1 MTPLSDAR
9 RLVLKIGSSLLVGK
23 GGEINR
29 PWLNALCDD
38 IAAARARG
46 QEVIVVT
53 SGAVAVGRRHL
64 GLGSRALRLNEK
76 QAAAAT
82 GQIRLA
88 HAYQETLANHG
99 LMVAQLLLTLDDTE
113 NRRRYLNAR
122 NTLETL
128 LRLGAVPVINENDT
142 VATQEIRF
150 GDNDRLAARVAQ
162 MIGADTLVLFS
173 DIDGLYTAN
182 PREDPAARF
191 IADVPELTP
200 EIEAMAG
207 DPGSALGSGGM
218 VTKLQAARIALAA
231 GCRMAIAPGKGAH
244 PLRAMEEGGR
254 CTWFHAS
261 EEPLRARKQW
271 IAGSVKPQGALTV
284 DAGAKRALAKGG
296 SLLPAGVVGIEGDFQ
311 KGDAVVVVDR
321 DDQPV
326 GVGLTAYSAEDARRI
341 IGRKSG
347 DFESLLGYR
356 GPDEIIHRDDLVIG
370 HEQDCRDRQP
380 AGH

>member
-1 MTPLSDAR
+1 MSPLGSAH
-9 RLVLKIGSSLLVGK
+9 RLVLKIGSSLLVGAD
-23 GGEINR
+23 GEIDR
-29 PWLNALCDD
+29 AWLNTLCDD
-38 IAAARARG
+38 IAACRARS

-53 SGAVAVGRRHL
+53 SGAVAIGRRHL
-64 GLGSRALRLNEK
+64 GLGPGPLRLDEK

-88 HAYQETLANHG
+88 HAYLETLADHQ
-99 LMVAQLLLTLDDTE
+99 LSVAQLLLTLDDTE

-182 PREDPAARF
+182 PRLDPSARF

-207 DPGSALGSGGM
+207 DSGALGSGGM
-218 VTKLQAARIALAA
+218 ITKLQAARIALAA
-231 GCRMAIAPGKGAH
+231 GCRMAIAPGKALH
-244 PLRAMEEGGR
+244 PLQAMERGGR
-254 CTWFHAS
+254 CTWFHPA

-271 IAGSVKPQGALTV
+271 IAGSVKPQGTLMV

-296 SLLPAGVVGIEGDFQ
+296 SLLPAGVVAVAGEFQ

-321 DDQPV
+321 EDRSV
-326 GVGLTAYSAEDARRI
+326 GVGLTAYSSEDAKRI

-347 DFESLLGYR
+347 DFEGVLGYR
-356 GPDEIIHRDDLVIG
+356 GPDEIIHRDDLVI
-370 HEQDCRDRQP
+370 ET
-380 AGH
+380 

>member
-1 MTPLSDAR
+1 MSPLATAR
-9 RLVLKIGSSLLVGK
+9 RLVLKIGSALLVDGH
-23 GGEINR
+23 GEINR

-38 IAAARARG
+38 IAVCRSRG

-64 GLGSRALRLNEK
+64 GLGAGPLRLNEK

-88 HAYQETLANHG
+88 HAYQETLADHR
-99 LMVAQLLLTLDDTE
+99 LSVAQLLLTLDDSE

-128 LRLGAVPVINENDT
+128 LRLGAVPLINENDT

-162 MIGADTLVLFS
+162 MISADTLVLFS

-182 PREDPAARF
+182 PKQDPSAQF
-191 IADVPELTP
+191 IAEVAELTP

-218 VTKLQAARIALAA
+218 ITKLQAARIALAA
-231 GCRMAIAPGKGAH
+231 GCRMAIAPGKPLH
-244 PLRAMEEGGR
+244 PLKVMEEGGR
-254 CTWFHAS
+254 CTWFHPA
-261 EEPLRARKQW
+261 EEPLTARKQW
-271 IAGSVKPQGALTV
+271 IAGSVKPQGTLTV

-296 SLLPAGVVGIEGDFQ
+296 SLLPAGVVAIDGDFQ

-321 DDQPV
+321 DAHPV
-326 GVGLTAYSAEDARRI
+326 GVGLSAYSAEDACRI

-356 GPDEIIHRDDLVIG
+356 GPDEIIHRDDLVI
-370 HEQDCRDRQP
+370 ET
-380 AGH
+380 

>member
-1 MTPLSDAR
+1 MTPLVTAR
-9 RLVLKIGSSLLVGK
+9 RLVLKIGSALLVDGQ
-23 GGEINR
+23 GEINR

-38 IAAARARG
+38 IAVCRARG

-64 GLGSRALRLNEK
+64 GLGSGPLRLDEK

-88 HAYQETLANHG
+88 HAYQETLADHR
-99 LMVAQLLLTLDDTE
+99 LSVAQLLLTLDDTE

-162 MIGADTLVLFS
+162 MISADTLVLFS
-173 DIDGLYTAN
+173 DIDGLYSAN
-182 PREDPAARF
+182 PRQDPTARF
-191 IADVPELTP
+191 IAEVAELTP

-207 DPGSALGSGGM
+207 DSGVLGSGGM
-218 VTKLQAARIALAA
+218 ITKLQAARIALAA
-231 GCRMAIAPGKGAH
+231 GCRMAIAPGKPLH
-244 PLRAMEEGGR
+244 PLRVMEEGGR
-254 CTWFHAS
+254 CTWFHPA

-271 IAGSVKPQGALTV
+271 IAGSVKPQGTLKV

-296 SLLPAGVVGIEGDFQ
+296 SLLPAGVVAVDGDFQ

-321 DDQPV
+321 DRRPV
-326 GVGLTAYSAEDARRI
+326 GVGLSAYSAEDARRI

-347 DFESLLGYR
+347 DFESVLGYR
-356 GPDEIIHRDDLVIG
+356 GPDEIIHRDDLVI
-370 HEQDCRDRQP
+370 EP
-380 AGH
+380 

>member
-1 MTPLSDAR
+1 MTPLANAH
-9 RLVLKIGSSLLVGK
+9 RLVLKIGSSLLVDDD
-23 GGEINR
+23 GEINL

-38 IAAARARG
+38 IAACRARG

-64 GLGSRALRLNEK
+64 GLGSAPLRLNEK

-88 HAYQETLANHG
+88 HAYQETLAAHN
-99 LMVAQLLLTLDDTE
+99 LSVAQLLLTLDDSE

-128 LRLGAVPVINENDT
+128 LRLGAVPLINENDT

-162 MIGADTLVLFS
+162 MICADTLVLFS
-173 DIDGLYTAN
+173 DIDGLYSAN
-182 PREDPAARF
+182 PHQDPSAHF
-191 IADVPELTP
+191 IAEVHELTP

-207 DPGSALGSGGM
+207 DPGTLGSGGM

-231 GCRMAIAPGKGAH
+231 GCRMAIAPGTLLH
-244 PLRAMEEGGR
+244 PLKAMEDGGR
-254 CTWFHAS
+254 CTWFHPTQ
-261 EEPLRARKQW
+261 EPLTARKQW
-271 IAGSVKPQGALTV
+271 IAGSVKPQGVLKV

-296 SLLPAGVVGIEGDFQ
+296 SLLPAGVVAIDGDFQ
-311 KGDAVVVVDR
+311 KGDAVIVVDR
-321 DDQPV
+321 DERPV
-326 GVGLTAYSAEDARRI
+326 GVGLSAYSADDARRI

-347 DFESLLGYR
+347 DFEDLLGYR
-356 GPDEIIHRDDLVIG
+356 GPDEIIHRDDLVI
-370 HEQDCRDRQP
+370 E
-380 AGH
+380 A